1 MSRCVGCGAILQS
14 VDQNAAG
21 YIPPSSEAEGKLYC
35 KRCYQIRNH
44 NYDYSLDNYQILTN
58 PEQLTKYHHQY
69 FNHLNEIRE
78 NNTLVLLI
86 VDCLDIHNGFIPNIK
101 AIVKNMPL
109 WVIVNKIDLMPK
121 AFKINK
127 FEEYLKR
134 DAKELG
140 LDLRNVLFISASKL
154 ANVDLVIKRIKEAIN
169 KKGFNKTQ
177 VFVIGTTSVGKSTF
191 INQIIKSYGDHSA
204 DGIITTS
211 LVSNT
216 TKDNIYINI
225 GKNYQCTDTFII
237 DTPGYLN
244 GSNLRSYLSLD
255 NLKKIE
261 PKALKPMTY
270 QLTSDQ
276 SFLLDKIAS
285 LDITLRSE
293 HASVTFYMSNALYFH
308 RTKLINKERAK
319 AVLATSSVLNLSDV
333 EKRIIEDQKELT
345 FEVTKPTYLWL
356 SGLGFIQIVG
366 DVAIKLSVP
375 QIMKVVQDE
384 IL

>member
-1 MSRCVGCGAILQS
+1 MQS
-14 VDQNAAG
+14 VNPDASG

-44 NYDYSLDNYQILTN
+44 NYDYSLDNYEILAN
-58 PEQLTKYHHQY
+58 PDNLAKYHHQY

-86 VDCLDIHNGFIPNIK
+86 IDCLDLHNGFIPNIK
-101 AIVKNMPL
+101 TTIQDMPL

-127 FEEYLKR
+127 FEEYIKQ
-134 DAKELG
+134 DAKALG
-140 LDLRNVLFISASKL
+140 LDLRNVLFISSSKL
-154 ANVDLVIKRIKEAIN
+154 SNVDLVIKRIKDAIN

-191 INQIIKSYGDHSA
+191 INQIIKNYADKSA
-204 DGIITTS
+204 ENILTTS
-211 LVSNT
+211 IVSNT

-225 GKNYQCTDTFII
+225 GKNYQGLDTFII

-244 GSNLRSYLSLD
+244 GSNLRSYLALD
-255 NLKKIE
+255 NLKIIE
-261 PKALKPMTY
+261 PKTLKPLTF
-270 QLTSDQ
+270 QLTSNQ
-276 SFLLDKIAS
+276 TFLIDKVGSID
-285 LDITLRSE
+285 LELLTD
-293 HASVTFYMSNALYFH
+293 HASITFYMSNGLYIH
-308 RTKLINKERAK
+308 RTKLENKERAQK
-319 AVLATSSVLNLSDV
+319 MIDAQAKLNLN
-333 EKRIIEDQKELT
+333 ETEQKIINDKKTLNYQID
-345 FEVTKPTYLWL
+345 KPTYLWL

-366 DVAIKLSVP
+366 KVNVKLTVP
-375 QIMKVVQDE
+375 NIMKVVDDE